1 MYITMVEF
9 SLNLDIELSIVYA
22 YALYVVEITWRK
34 INFYLIQHFMSA

>member
-22 YALYVVEITWRK
+22 YALWLKSPGVKSTFTSSSI
-34 INFYLIQHFMSA
+34 S